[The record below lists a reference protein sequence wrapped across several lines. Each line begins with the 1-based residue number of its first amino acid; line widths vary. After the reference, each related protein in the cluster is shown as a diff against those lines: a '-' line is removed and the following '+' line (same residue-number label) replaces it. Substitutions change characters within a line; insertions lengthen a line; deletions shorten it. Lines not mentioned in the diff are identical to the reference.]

1 MNKKMFK
8 LSAIQAAVL
17 VTLSGC
23 GSDNNNAAPTP
34 ADVAPTA
41 ANVMVAKA
49 QQWLPVSGVLLGSDL
64 NGDPI
69 TYGFMENG
77 QAIAAKQ
84 GVYHFSHGQLTLDGA
99 NFVYTSISGQAASID
114 YTVTAGGKSASAK
127 IEIANV
133 ANDPLAYQQWHLRN
147 TGQRSYAL
155 QQSHAESLYNL
166 YVSNFGLSEERARQL
181 VDARV
186 AAGEEKLVAGQDIN
200 VVSAYAQGVTGS
212 GVTAVVVDS
221 GMEIRHEDLV
231 DNVLPNRSINLDGEG
246 VIDRTD
252 PTNLSSSGDH
262 GTSVAGLIAAKG
274 WNGLGGRGVAPDTG
288 LIGMNYLG
296 SGKIPQTELIVHGF
310 PGSGIST
317 TDEISTFNRSYGIS
331 LPTVIAYSLLD
342 ETIQSY
348 PNKFLRDGKGALNVK
363 SSGNSFEGSNGR
375 FDSSFCSD
383 NGSAQL
389 GLTCYNGAFESSQ
402 SHPYYLSVAAVNSDG
417 KHTSYSTAGANLMV
431 SAPAGEYGRFAP
443 AMVTTD
449 QMTCINGYS
458 GFNGGTIAAWTE
470 RYGINFVQGQF
481 PFNYPGHPENATCN
495 YTSTFNG
502 TSSAA
507 PNASGVISLILSAN
521 PSLTWRD
528 VRHILASTSTK
539 NDPNDPVVNI
549 AIGEGLFTAHDG
561 WVENAAG
568 FSFNNLYGF
577 GRVDAGAA
585 VTMAKSY
592 NTKLGE
598 QIITP
603 WQAVGST
610 FGAAAGSEAITGT
623 IPDNSAAGF
632 VQEIEVTED
641 IIIEGMQFGF
651 DVSNTE
657 MGLGIDT
664 GEVDEEGDPILV
676 QTSAG
681 NDLAIEVISP
691 AGTRSVLL
699 SSKQSISLPALNPDF
714 SFANGYVLK
723 NSVFLSN
730 AFYGES
736 AKGTWKIKFVDTGD
750 TKFEYSA
757 GPDRFLK
764 LTGVKNNSVDTV
776 VEGVSLRA
784 FGHVAQ

>member
-1 MNKKMFK
+1 MNKNMFK

-17 VTLSGC
+17 LTLSGC
-23 GSDNNNAAPTP
+23 GSDNNNTVSSAP
-34 ADVAPTA
+34 DVAPTA
-41 ANVMVAKA
+41 QNVT
-49 QQWLPVSGVLLGSDL
+49 VSGAKEWMPVTGTLLGSDL
-64 NGDPI
+64 NGDSI
-69 TYGFMENG
+69 SYSLFENG
-77 QAIAAKQ
+77 QALSANSD
-84 GVYHFSHGQLTLDGA
+84 GVFAFSHGELTLDGDQFTYMPFTGEDVSIEYRVAA
-99 NFVYTSISGQAASID
+99 N
-114 YTVTAGGKSASAK
+114 GKTASAF
-127 IEIANV
+127 IEVSNIES
-133 ANDPLAYQQWHLRN
+133 DPLAYQQWHLRN
-147 TGQRSYAL
+147 TGQKSYSL
-155 QQSHAESLYNL
+155 QDSHAESLYNL
-166 YVSNFGLSEERARQL
+166 FVSNFGLTEEAAKDL
-181 VDARV
+181 VDSRV
-186 AAGEEKLVAGQDIN
+186 AAGEAKLVSGQDMN
-200 VVSAYAQGVTGS
+200 VVKAYAQGVTGE

-231 DNVLPNRSINLDGEG
+231 DNVLPNRSVNLDGEG

-252 PTNLSSSGDH
+252 PTNLSISGDH

-296 SGKIPQTELIVHGF
+296 SGKIPQADLIVHGF

-317 TDEISTFNRSYGIS
+317 SDEISAFNRSYGIS
-331 LPTVIAYSLLD
+331 LPTVIGYSVLD

-348 PNKFLRDGKGALNVK
+348 PNLYLRDGKGALNVK
-363 SSGNSFEGSNGR
+363 SSGNSFEGDDGTY
-375 FDSSFCSD
+375 DSSFCAD
-383 NGSAQL
+383 NGSAEL
-389 GLTCYNGAFESSQ
+389 VLTCYNGAFESSQ

-417 KHTSYSTAGANLMV
+417 LHTSYSTAGANLMV
-431 SAPAGEYGRFAP
+431 SAPAGEFGRFAP

-458 GFNGGTIAAWTE
+458 GFNGGTIAAWTNF
-470 RYGINFVQGQF
+470 YGVDFVRGQF

-539 NDPNDPVVNI
+539 NDPDNAKVEI
-549 AIGEGLFTAHDG
+549 AMGEDVFVAHDG

-585 VTMAKSY
+585 VAMAKNYSAD
-592 NTKLGE
+592 LGD
-598 QIITP
+598 QVITD
-603 WQAVGST
+603 WKANGST
-610 FGAAAGSEAITGT
+610 FGAAEDAEPMTVT
-623 IPDNSAAGF
+623 IPDNNVEGL

-641 IIIEGMQFGF
+641 LVIEGMQFGF
-651 DVSNTE
+651 DISNAE
-657 MGLGIDT
+657 MSFGLSNGT
-664 GEVDEEGDPILV
+664 

-681 NDLAIEVISP
+681 NDLAIEVTSP
-691 AGTRSVLL
+691 SGTRSVLL
-699 SSKQSISLPALNPDF
+699 SSKQSISLPALNADF
-714 SFANGYVLK
+714 TFAGGYILKGSVL
-723 NSVFLSN
+723 LSN

-736 AKGTWKIKFVDTGD
+736 SKGTWTIKFVDTGD
-750 TKFEYSA
+750 TNFEYSDGA
-757 GPDRFLK
+757 DGFLG
-764 LTGVKNNSVDTV
+764 LTGVTNNSVDSV

-784 FGHVAQ
+784 FGRAAQ